1 MESKTGRGALGC
13 GEKRE
18 GKKSRFFLF
27 TRERALFL
35 FHLRFFHLSF
45 SLPVIFIL
53 YRQGERR
60 GTSAASLSS
69 RTVDSPLSRVLSK
82 RERSFSFSTHLS
94 ALFQNPIFGNSL
106 SRAHRREHVLL
117 ELPHHVS
124 GLEVVAH
131 VDVGTPIKVGAELGV
146 APEAARGLPEHL
158 RSVARLAFFCRFL
171 GDVFF
176 VGTAERGACETRER
190 KKGLRRR
197 GGRSRERDGEREK
210 KECKEKS

>member
-35 FHLRFFHLSF
+35 FHLRFFHLSL

-53 YRQGERR
+53 WRQGERR

-82 RERSFSFSTHLS
+82 RETSFSFSTHLL

-158 RSVARLAFFCRFL
+158 RGVARL
-171 GDVFF
+171 VFF
-176 VGTAERGACETRER
+176 VVFWGTCFLWGRRREVLVRRERGRKGCEGEV
-190 KKGLRRR
+190 
-197 GGRSRERDGEREK
+197 GGSRERDGEREK